1 MNVSVQI
8 RVAFPEDAEAIHRI
22 TQEAFAKYQHDLGK
36 EEPVAALK
44 ETREDILRDMANK
57 MVLIGF
63 VNGEPVGSVRFEVHG
78 DLAYISRFGVR
89 PAVQKTGIGGMLVSK
104 VEELCREMGIKAIA
118 LHTSSRMYGLIRFY
132 YGHGYFIHS
141 TATDRGYIRAL
152 LIHELEGPAGYDL
165 EPVMGK

>member
-1 MNVSVQI
+1 MNVHVQI
-8 RVAFPEDAEAIHRI
+8 RVAFPEDADAIHQI
-22 TQEAFAKYQHDLGK
+22 TQEAFSKYSHDLGT
-36 EEPVAALK
+36 EGPVAALK
-44 ETREDILRDMANK
+44 ETREDILRDMAQK
-57 MVLIGF
+57 MVLIGI
-63 VNGEPVGSVRFEVHG
+63 VNNEPVGSVRFEVFD

-89 PAVQKTGIGGMLVSK
+89 PSVQKTGIGGMLISK

-152 LIHELEGPAGYDL
+152 LVHELEGPTGYDL
-165 EPVMGK
+165 APVMDK